1 MYPKLSTRS
10 LAATAVAALISC
22 TAISGC
28 SHGAAAGTSTV
39 SVANTTASTPPVT
52 TSATPASTATATST
66 CEVWPGVGDLD
77 ASAFPLRE
85 AASDIDINGY
95 EDSSDSLSVNVAVT
109 GLAKLL
115 SQLPDSY
122 ADEIQNDVITPAE
135 SGNAPELDTAAANAQ
150 SIATTISQ
158 LCYTP

>member
-1 MYPKLSTRS
+1 
-10 LAATAVAALISC
+10 
-22 TAISGC
+22 
-28 SHGAAAGTSTV
+28 
-39 SVANTTASTPPVT
+39 
-52 TSATPASTATATST
+52 
-66 CEVWPGVGDLD
+66 
-77 ASAFPLRE
+77 LRE
-85 AASDIDINGY
+85 AASDISTNGY

-122 ADEIQNDVITPAE
+122 ADQIQNDVITPAE

-150 SIATTISQ
+150 SIAATISQ